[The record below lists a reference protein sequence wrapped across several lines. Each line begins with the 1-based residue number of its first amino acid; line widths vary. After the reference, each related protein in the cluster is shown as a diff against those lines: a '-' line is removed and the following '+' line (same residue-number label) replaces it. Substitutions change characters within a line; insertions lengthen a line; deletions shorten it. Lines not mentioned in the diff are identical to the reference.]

1 MMPFCK
7 ETLMQIQWMTPGD
20 RDEVV
25 KRIGL
30 AVRRR
35 ETVQRDRV
43 RVVLQAGDGD
53 ESGRELFRD
62 QIAWRVGR
70 WRQFVHQWVGRYRSS
85 GLDALVAKKQ
95 PGRKPKLTPQQD
107 EQLNAR
113 LDAGPRPDD
122 KVCALRGRDI
132 RRIVEVA
139 RASSRSR
146 RLPLVSDTVVDF
158 MFDGFLKGA
167 TSAFAGELFDKGK

>member
-1 MMPFCK
+1 
-7 ETLMQIQWMTPGD
+7 MQIQWMTPGD
-20 RDEVV
+20 HDEVV

-35 ETVQRDRV
+35 ETVQRDRL
-43 RVVLQAGDGD
+43 RVVLLAGDGD

-70 WRQFVHQWVGRYRSS
+70 SRQFVDQWVGRYRSG

-107 EQLNAR
+107 EQLKAR

-132 RRIVEVA
+132 RRIVEVELGVVYTGA
-139 RASSRSR
+139 GIYDVLKRLDYSSLKPRPRHRKNDPEKAAEFEQSA
-146 RLPLVSDTVVDF
+146 P
-158 MFDGFLKGA
+158 FLRGP
-167 TSAFAGELFDKGK
+167 